1 MSNFSIFSCYFIV
14 LHTLNFLSPMLSF
27 INNNNF
33 SFFGFSSLSFF
44 VFVFTTLKKKYLF
57 LKIVSIDLIL
67 FQVKALYYH
76 RKCFVTMKSIQET
89 VPIQI
94 EAFKWNGGRYS
105 IFLGRGENLIWG
117 TLHFI
122 GGLDN
127 HLETMLYYLSL

>member
-1 MSNFSIFSCYFIV
+1 MQKLQDFLTILAAINWLFKIVINLKILEDSQEYAYSEVWSYLFIKLLNVKLLMSNFSIFSCYFIV

-76 RKCFVTMKSIQET
+76 RKCFGTTKS
-89 VPIQI
+89 V
-94 EAFKWNGGRYS
+94 
-105 IFLGRGENLIWG
+105 
-117 TLHFI
+117 
-122 GGLDN
+122 
-127 HLETMLYYLSL
+127 